1 MDASF
6 GRNFPSLGLPP
17 QPDDRTSRSD
27 TATGGRAFLE
37 GELPP
42 TVNQIIIVR
51 VSTSNDCRYSRLT
64 DALEAQ
70 GVPAEVIDTLTVD
83 ANPTNLPPVGRV
95 VVELAGK
102 SGANPRSISDEGFK
116 SLRGYG
122 LSIGES

>member
-1 MDASF
+1 
-6 GRNFPSLGLPP
+6 
-17 QPDDRTSRSD
+17 
-27 TATGGRAFLE
+27 
-37 GELPP
+37 
-42 TVNQIIIVR
+42 
-51 VSTSNDCRYSRLT
+51 LT